1 VDGDDAPGTH
11 AHQRGKGWVRRGLA
25 SEEKAAQ
32 VELIEEK
39 NDGGVFDVPMV
50 GVAPVVSDGV
60 SEALQCCG
68 AEMEVGLG

>member
-1 VDGDDAPGTH
+1 
-11 AHQRGKGWVRRGLA
+11 
-25 SEEKAAQ
+25 

-60 SEALQCCG
+60 SEVLQCCG